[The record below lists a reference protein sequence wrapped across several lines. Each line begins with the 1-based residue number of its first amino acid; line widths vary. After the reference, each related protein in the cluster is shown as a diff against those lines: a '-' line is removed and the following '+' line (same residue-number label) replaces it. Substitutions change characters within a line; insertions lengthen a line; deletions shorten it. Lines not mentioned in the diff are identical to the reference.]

1 LKLDSKLKAKVL
13 FEVSQVEKLL
23 NDSKPLVDLCKV
35 KKPDFIEMSATAMVL
50 HSFYNGIENILIL
63 IFKFYDKQPPNSN
76 KWHMEM
82 LDKAFISENERKQ
95 IFCNGI
101 KERMEEYM
109 KFRHFVRHMYGFQLE
124 WERMEGLLAGIND
137 FWETIKE
144 NINDF
149 LL

>member
-13 FEVSQVEKLL
+13 FEVSQIEKLL
-23 NDSKPLVDLCKV
+23 NDSKPLFDLCKV
-35 KKPDFIEMSATAMVL
+35 KKHDFIEMSATAMVL
-50 HSFYNGIENILIL
+50 YSFYNGIENMLIL
-63 IFKFYDKQPPNSN
+63 IFKFYDKQLPNSN

-82 LDKAFISENERKQ
+82 LDKAFISRNERKQ

-101 KERMEEYM
+101 KERMEEHM

-124 WERMEGLLAGIND
+124 WEKMEGLLAGIND

-144 NINDF
+144 NINSF